1 MPVMPKKPL
10 QPQQDDVIAGLGSLE
25 SRIMEAMWRLG
36 EASVREITD
45 EIARAGTPAYTTV
58 MTVMTRLTEKGLLS
72 RARADRAYAYRPA
85 TSREEYARS
94 VAGARVRS
102 LIAEFG
108 DLAVAQFA
116 DELQEVD
123 PVRARRLGELLRRRR

>member
-1 MPVMPKKPL
+1 MPKKAAGA
-10 QPQQDDVIAGLGSLE
+10 QRDDAIAGLGSLE

-45 EIARAGTPAYTTV
+45 EIAQAGSPAYTTV
-58 MTVMTRLTEKGLLS
+58 MTVMTRLTDKGLLS
-72 RARADRAYAYRPA
+72 RALADRAYAYRPA

-94 VAGARVRS
+94 VAVARVRS